1 MALDKIEAL
10 RRTPLFGQLAQKELQ
25 ALADR
30 SSERKLTRGEI
41 LFSGGDDARGLYV
54 LVSGSIR
61 AFRVG
66 PDGREQVIHVERAPA
81 TFAEVPVFDGG
92 PYPSTVSAEEPSTI
106 LFLDTRDV
114 HRLCLEYPEIALAAV
129 RLLAAR
135 LRKTASLVET
145 LSLHDVDRRLA
156 NLMLLEARDHGLRR
170 GPALRVP
177 LALTHQQIATRIGT
191 VREVVSRAL
200 SRLQQTGL
208 VSVEGKDV
216 IIPDENALQ
225 EFVDKQM

>member
-1 MALDKIEAL
+1 MPLDKMDAL
-10 RRTPLFGQLAQKELQ
+10 RRTALFGQLADKELQ
-25 ALADR
+25 ALAER
-30 SSERKLTRGEI
+30 SAEKKLARGEI
-41 LFSGGDDARGLYV
+41 LFFAGDDGRGLYV

-66 PDGREQVIHVERAPA
+66 PDGREQVIHVERPPA

-92 PYPSTVSAEEPSTI
+92 PYPSTVSAEEPTTI
-106 LFLDTRDV
+106 LFLEKRDV
-114 HRLCLEYPEIALAAV
+114 HRLCLEYPEIALAAA

-156 NLMLLEARDHGLRR
+156 NLLLTEAQEHGSRR
-170 GPALRVP
+170 GLALAVP
-177 LALTHQQIATRIGT
+177 LALTHQQIASRIGT

-200 SRLQQTGL
+200 GRLQQSGL
-208 VSVEGKDV
+208 VSIEGKEV
-216 IIPDENALQ
+216 LIPDESALQ
-225 EFVDKQM
+225 DFVQKDM